1 MQPVPVFVDIIK
13 FSDFQKINAD
23 VSKTHILS
31 FLTTD
36 HLQAEWRI
44 WQEIFLR
51 YSCSY
56 YSSMHKPR
64 GCIFS
69 FSRNKISQNYDEAK
83 CF

>member
-1 MQPVPVFVDIIK
+1 MQSVPVFADIIK

-44 WQEIFLR
+44 WQEIFLHVIPVR
-51 YSCSY
+51 IIVL
-56 YSSMHKPR
+56 
-64 GCIFS
+64 CINQEVVFS
-69 FSRNKISQNYDEAK
+69 VSVETK
-83 CF
+83 

>member
-36 HLQAEWRI
+36 HLQAEWGI
-44 WQEIFLR
+44 WQEIFLHVIPFR
-51 YSCSY
+51 IIVPCIDQEDVFSVSVETN
-56 YSSMHKPR
+56 KP
-64 GCIFS
+64 
-69 FSRNKISQNYDEAK
+69 KLV
-83 CF
+83 

>member
-1 MQPVPVFVDIIK
+1 MQSVPVFVDIIK

-44 WQEIFLR
+44 WQEIFLHVIPVR
-51 YSCSY
+51 IIV
-56 YSSMHKPR
+56 P
-64 GCIFS
+64 CIDQEVVFS
-69 FSRNKISQNYDEAK
+69 VSVETK
-83 CF
+83 